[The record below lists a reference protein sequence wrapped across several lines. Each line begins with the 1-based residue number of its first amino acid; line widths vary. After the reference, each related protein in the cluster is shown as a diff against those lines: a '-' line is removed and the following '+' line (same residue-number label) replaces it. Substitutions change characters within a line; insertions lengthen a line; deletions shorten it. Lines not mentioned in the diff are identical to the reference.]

1 MEKGTYEYDK
11 VKDHLGHENF
21 QIVGMYNGWT
31 GDDNRATFVSVEIDF
46 EIVEITIDNMTGK
59 VEEV

>member
-1 MEKGTYEYDK
+1 MKNEYEQGK
-11 VKDHLGHENF
+11 IKEHLGHEKF

-31 GDDNRATFVSVEIDF
+31 GDGNRATFASVKVGF

-59 VEEV
+59 IEEV